1 MKSVINYN
9 IVNCVLLVI
18 ILIIVIVCCMKK
30 EHYKPPNSDIVKRY
44 RKGSIRYQK
53 AMAKRAK
60 MRAIHNGGN
69 KGRI

>member
-30 EHYKPPNSDIVKRY
+30 EHYKPPNSDIVNRY
-44 RKGSIRYQK
+44 RKERIRYK
-53 AMAKRAK
+53 NAMAKRDK
-60 MRAIHNGGN
+60 MLHA
-69 KGRI
+69 